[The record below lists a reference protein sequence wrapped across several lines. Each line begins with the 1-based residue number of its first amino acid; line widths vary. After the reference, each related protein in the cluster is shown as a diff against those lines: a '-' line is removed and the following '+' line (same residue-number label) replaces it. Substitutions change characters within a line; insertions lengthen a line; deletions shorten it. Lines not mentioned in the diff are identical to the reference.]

1 MSINISFRANKELE
15 SALVEFNKPG
25 ESLNITAQRLL
36 MELLGLVEIENN
48 NVLSVEEKLNNIVD
62 IKLIKAMNNYQIA
75 LDKLEEKIKE
85 VELSLNKLAIIRQD
99 SVSGINAID

>member
-1 MSINISFRANKELE
+1 
-15 SALVEFNKPG
+15 
-25 ESLNITAQRLL
+25 

-85 VELSLNKLAIIRQD
+85 VELSLNKLAIIM
-99 SVSGINAID
+99 